1 MALPD
6 ANFLDGLQAAVE
18 AVVLRVSVVVR
29 PAHTSEVAET
39 VRRCA
44 AAGVAVVSLG
54 GDAGRSGETNHPELR
69 PSIAL
74 SLTRMNAIEPVD
86 ASRSTIT
93 AQAGVTI
100 EALESAAAEIAQK
113 FALPTIWFEND
124 SVAGQ
129 LDADVTDPAS
139 LSGGRQGAPDRMAC

>member
-113 FALPTIWFEND
+113 FALPTI
-124 SVAGQ
+124 
-129 LDADVTDPAS
+129 
-139 LSGGRQGAPDRMAC
+139 